1 MESAPNIG
9 DQSAVSLL
17 RDSRNH
23 VVFIVLYPNRTA
35 QTQTLRLSIWRM
47 HFLMRFAVKTEPY
60 PGRWT
65 YHIVI
70 GTPDE
75 LDETL
80 FDWIGQAY
88 TFSENK

>member
-1 MESAPNIG
+1 MDHERRVAASER
-9 DQSAVSLL
+9 V
-17 RDSRNH
+17 
-23 VVFIVLYPNRTA
+23 
-35 QTQTLRLSIWRM
+35 
-47 HFLMRFAVKTEPY
+47 AVKTEPY

-65 YHIVI
+65 NHIVI